1 MSTAPQN
8 EKAAATRDLTGKRAL
23 VTGGTRGI
31 GAAVVR
37 RLLDAGA
44 DVLTTARSPSGTVP
58 EGARFTEA
66 DVRTR
71 ESAEALA
78 EAVRDGLGGVDIVV
92 HNAGGAA
99 PRPGALA
106 IPDAEWQHALDLNF
120 LSAVRLDALL
130 APGMRE
136 RRAGAIVHV
145 SSAVVP
151 VPGPLFLH
159 YTAAKAAL
167 ENYSRGLAAEPA
179 PDGVRV
185 NTVTPGRTATPGGE
199 ETQAVGRP
207 ERHHRRHRDPA
218 ARPRGPAGRH
228 RPRGAVPRL
237 RPGEL
242 GHRHES
248 RRGRRGI
255 PAVNTPV
262 GSRSVA
268 SGTNTRPVASGMPGN
283 GHGFRRAS

>member
-1 MSTAPQN
+1 M
-8 EKAAATRDLTGKRAL
+8 
-23 VTGGTRGI
+23 TGGTRGI

-44 DVLTTARSPSGTVP
+44 DVLTTARSASGTVP
-58 EGARFTEA
+58 EGARFTQA

-71 ESAEALA
+71 EGAEALA
-78 EAVRDGLGGVDIVV
+78 EAVRDRLGGVDVVV

-99 PRPGALA
+99 PHPGALA
-106 IPDAEWQHALDLNF
+106 IPDEEWQEALDLNF

-167 ENYSRGLAAEPA
+167 ENYGRGLAAELA

-199 ETQAVGRP
+199 ETRRQWAALSDTTGATATPPLGREGRPDDIAQAVLYLVSDR
-207 ERHHRRHRDPA
+207 
-218 ARPRGPAGRH
+218 
-228 RPRGAVPRL
+228 
-237 RPGEL
+237 
-242 GHRHES
+242 
-248 RRGRRGI
+248 
-255 PAVNTPV
+255 
-262 GSRSVA
+262 A
-268 SGTNTRPVASGMPGN
+268 SWVTGTNLVVDGGEFPR
-283 GHGFRRAS
+283 

>member
-1 MSTAPQN
+1 MSLAPHN
-8 EKAAATRDLTGKRAL
+8 EKDAETRELTGRRAL

-44 DVLTTARSPSGTVP
+44 DVLTTARSASGAVP
-58 EGARFTEA
+58 EGARFTQA

-71 ESAEALA
+71 EGAEALA
-78 EAVRDGLGGVDIVV
+78 EAVRDGLGGVDVVV

-99 PRPGALA
+99 PHTGALA
-106 IPDAEWQHALDLNF
+106 IPDAQWQEALDLNF

-145 SSAVVP
+145 SSAAVP

-167 ENYSRGLAAEPA
+167 ENYSRGLAAELA

-199 ETQAVGRP
+199 ETRRQWAALSDTTGATATPPLGREGRPDDIAQAVLYLVSDR
-207 ERHHRRHRDPA
+207 
-218 ARPRGPAGRH
+218 
-228 RPRGAVPRL
+228 
-237 RPGEL
+237 
-242 GHRHES
+242 
-248 RRGRRGI
+248 
-255 PAVNTPV
+255 
-262 GSRSVA
+262 A
-268 SGTNTRPVASGMPGN
+268 SWVTGTNLVVDGGEFPR
-283 GHGFRRAS
+283 

>member
-1 MSTAPQN
+1 MSTALRN
-8 EKAAATRDLTGKRAL
+8 ENAAETRELTGKRAL

-44 DVLTTARSPSGTVP
+44 DVLTTARTASGTVP
-58 EGARFTEA
+58 EGARFTAA

-71 ESAEALA
+71 EGAQALA
-78 EAVRDGLGGVDIVV
+78 EAVREGMGGVDIVV

-99 PRPGALA
+99 PHPGVLA
-106 IPDAEWQHALDLNF
+106 VPDEEWQAALDLNF

-167 ENYSRGLAAEPA
+167 ENYSRGLAAELA

-199 ETQAVGRP
+199 ETRRQWAALSGGTGATATPPLGREGQPDDIAHAVLYLVSDR
-207 ERHHRRHRDPA
+207 
-218 ARPRGPAGRH
+218 
-228 RPRGAVPRL
+228 
-237 RPGEL
+237 
-242 GHRHES
+242 
-248 RRGRRGI
+248 
-255 PAVNTPV
+255 
-262 GSRSVA
+262 A
-268 SGTNTRPVASGMPGN
+268 SWVTGTNLVVDGGEFPR
-283 GHGFRRAS
+283 

>member
-1 MSTAPQN
+1 MSTAPHH
-8 EKAAATRDLTGKRAL
+8 EKAAETRELTGKCAL

-44 DVLTTARSPSGTVP
+44 DVLTTARSATGTVP
-58 EGARFTEA
+58 EGARFTQA

-71 ESAEALA
+71 EGTEALA
-78 EAVRDGLGGVDIVV
+78 EAVRDGLGGVDVVV

-99 PRPGALA
+99 PHPGVLA
-106 IPDAEWQHALDLNF
+106 IPDAEWQEALDLNF
-120 LSAVRLDALL
+120 LAAVRLDALL

-151 VPGPLFLH
+151 VPGSLFLH

-167 ENYSRGLAAEPA
+167 ENDSRGLAAELA

-199 ETQAVGRP
+199 ETRRQWAALSDTTGATATPPLGREGRPDDIAQAVLYLVSDR
-207 ERHHRRHRDPA
+207 
-218 ARPRGPAGRH
+218 
-228 RPRGAVPRL
+228 
-237 RPGEL
+237 
-242 GHRHES
+242 
-248 RRGRRGI
+248 
-255 PAVNTPV
+255 
-262 GSRSVA
+262 A
-268 SGTNTRPVASGMPGN
+268 SWVTGTNLVVDGREFP
-283 GHGFRRAS
+283 R